1 MTDIN
6 SNGNFP
12 TITYPI
18 DKIVSSNTCFFDVV
32 INILTVVELINKAA
46 ISVTD
51 VTVIETPAC
60 FIALATLSLAGNFF
74 SS

>member
-1 MTDIN
+1 MELINKATAISVTDV
-6 SNGNFP
+6 
-12 TITYPI
+12 T
-18 DKIVSSNTCFFDVV
+18 V
-32 INILTVVELINKAA
+32 IETLQQFSHHIPRLILTVVELINKAA